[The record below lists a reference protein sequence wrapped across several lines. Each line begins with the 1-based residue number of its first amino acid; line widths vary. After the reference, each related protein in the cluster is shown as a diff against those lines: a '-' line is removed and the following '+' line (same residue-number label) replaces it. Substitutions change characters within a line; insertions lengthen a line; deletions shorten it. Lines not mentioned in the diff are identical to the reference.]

1 MQSVLI
7 AQRRNFSRAREAR
20 VLLRAVAMATA
31 VSIAVSISSIGAIER
46 FMVEDH
52 ERIDRVLRAAER
64 DDGSIDAEQYTKLRH
79 DLLRHI
85 GMEEK
90 VLLPFVRA
98 KRGGE
103 PLPIASTLRA
113 DHSEIAKL
121 LVRSPTA
128 AIIASLREIM
138 GRHNALE
145 EAPDGLYAT
154 CDALAGDESAAIVDR
169 LRAQPNVP
177 LAKYYD
183 GPVHRRVDRDG

>member
-1 MQSVLI
+1 MASGFSASSV
-7 AQRRNFSRAREAR
+7 
-20 VLLRAVAMATA
+20 
-31 VSIAVSISSIGAIER
+31 GAIER

-52 ERIDRVLRAAER
+52 ERIDRLLGAAER
-64 DDGSIDAEQYTKLRH
+64 DDGSIDNDAYAELRH

-90 VLLPFVRA
+90 VLLPFARE

-103 PLPIASTLRA
+103 PLGIAAALRA
-113 DHSEIAKL
+113 DHAEIAKL
-121 LVRSPTA
+121 LVRSPTK
-128 AIIASLREIM
+128 AIIASLRGIL

-154 CDALAGDESAAIVDR
+154 CDALAVDEAAALVER
-169 LRAQPNVP
+169 LRAQPTVP

-183 GPVHRRVDRDG
+183 GPTHRRDARGS